1 MAINVILQSQLVLSD
16 AHYAR
21 RMYFQITLM
30 DGIIIYSPLA
40 AKEILEGPKFTDMT
54 QVTAILNI

>member
-1 MAINVILQSQLVLSD
+1 MAISVILQSQLVLSD

-21 RMYFQITLM
+21 RMYFQIALM

-54 QVTAILNI
+54 HVTAILNI